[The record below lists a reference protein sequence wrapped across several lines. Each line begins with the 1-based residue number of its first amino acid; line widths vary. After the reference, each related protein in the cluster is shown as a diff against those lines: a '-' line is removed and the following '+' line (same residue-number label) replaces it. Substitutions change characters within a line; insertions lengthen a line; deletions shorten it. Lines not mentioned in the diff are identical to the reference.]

1 VLFDSNPFRSPLPK
15 NVSVFASGSNRVAEI
30 RGFSK
35 LGMPVG
41 VSVNHLTESAIQTLI
56 HLGQPVLVD
65 SGAFSEVSFERGE
78 LHVVAPISDADWQ
91 KRLAIYLRLAESL
104 GEEALM
110 VAPDQVGNQ
119 QETLKRLSRYRVEL
133 AQIASTGAILLLPL
147 QVGELSHAEFFREAV
162 RVAGVPLTPAATMK
176 KAPTSNDALIE
187 FLQQVKP
194 THLHLLGIGIENRRA
209 ARLIR
214 VLRHYA
220 PEVRLTLDSN
230 RLRAT
235 TGKHRSLTMKET
247 ELRECGL
254 DDLYGAV
261 DSPVLAATGERLD
274 YTDLIAMP
282 SLWASNQDLRN
293 IAVAAGFSVNQ
304 SAAFLS
310 DPDGFL
316 QQPWPDNED
325 ITWIEHPLT
334 SAALDRFWVNYAA
347 ATVRSSV
354 RTAAIISVFA
364 GSRSSHTVLK

>member
-1 VLFDSNPFRSPLPK
+1 MLFDSNPFRSPVPK

-35 LGMPVG
+35 LGIPVG
-41 VSVNHLTESAIQTLI
+41 VSVNHLNETAIQTLI
-56 HLGQPVLVD
+56 DLGQPVLVD
-65 SGAFSEVSFERGE
+65 SGAFSEVSFEHGE
-78 LHVVAPISDADWQ
+78 LHVVAPISHADWQ

-104 GEEALM
+104 GEKALI

-119 QETLKRLSRYRVEL
+119 QETLKRLSRYRDEL
-133 AQIASTGAILLLPL
+133 GKIARTGAILLLPL

-162 RVAGVPLTPAATMK
+162 CVAGVPLTPAATMK
-176 KAPTSNDALIE
+176 KASTSNDALIE

-209 ARLIR
+209 GRLIR
-214 VLRHYA
+214 ILRHYA

-235 TGKHRSLTMKET
+235 TGKHRSLTMKEA
-247 ELRECGL
+247 ELRECDM

-261 DSPVLAATGERLD
+261 DSPVLAATGELLD

-293 IAVAAGFSVNQ
+293 IAVAAGFSMNQ
-304 SAAFLS
+304 AAAFLN
-310 DPDGFL
+310 DPDNFL
-316 QQPWPDNED
+316 QQPWPESEE
-325 ITWIEHPLT
+325 IAWIEHPLT
-334 SAALDRFWVNYAA
+334 SAALDRYWVNYAA
-347 ATVRSSV
+347 ARVRSSV

-364 GSRSSHTVLK
+364 GSHITSH